1 MTVSP
6 LELLEEAY
14 KEEVMK
20 RLMDNLVPIIMAT
33 VSYGFLIGEDF
44 DRALFFMLAS
54 ILAVVADIKRDLKE
68 GK

>member
-14 KEEVMK
+14 KEEVMN

-33 VSYGFLIGEDF
+33 VAYGFLIGNDL